1 MGLVMYDVPEPTFK
15 RGNAIRL
22 HNSVLLGEKLRLTE
36 VGIIEGYS
44 VLRLAINHFMPSDDK
59 ASIQQVVRALERIG
73 IPEKAQRVKAIQ
85 ASNRGFDV
93 SVEVRNLV
101 ECKRNDLSA
110 TTLPQG
116 AQYRVIAQQISVP
129 YSYLMMWARLYLY
142 PDGDMPDD
150 DDYIFSRAGSEL
162 TKHVPWWERWRPA
175 FLGEN
180 AIWRSKDDIV
190 YFDYRLGDHYYA
202 APELGSVG
210 MTILQPDL
218 ELYPILLR

>member
-1 MGLVMYDVPEPTFK
+1 MGLIKYDVPEPTFK
-15 RGNAIRL
+15 LGNAIRL
-22 HNSVLLGEKLRLTE
+22 NNNLLLGEKLRLTE
-36 VGIIEGYS
+36 VGIVEEYS
-44 VLRLAINHFMPSDDK
+44 VLRLTINHLMPSDDK
-59 ASIQQVVRALERIG
+59 ASVQQVVQALERIG
-73 IPEKAQRVKAIQ
+73 IPEKAQRVNAIL
-85 ASNRGFDV
+85 ASKRDFDI

-116 AQYRVIAQQISVP
+116 VEYRVIAQQISVP

-142 PDGDMPDD
+142 PDGDIPNDD
-150 DDYIFSRAGSEL
+150 DCIFSRAGSEL

-175 FLGEN
+175 FLGED
-180 AIWRSKDDIV
+180 AIWRSEDDIV

-202 APELGSVG
+202 VPELGSVG

-218 ELYPILLR
+218 ELRPILIR